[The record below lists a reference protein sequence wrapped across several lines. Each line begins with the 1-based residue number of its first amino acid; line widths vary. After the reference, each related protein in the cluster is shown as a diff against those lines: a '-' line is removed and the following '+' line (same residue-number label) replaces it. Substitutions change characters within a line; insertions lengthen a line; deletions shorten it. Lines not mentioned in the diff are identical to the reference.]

1 MTIKHM
7 PGWAAGVALGL
18 ILTFGARLAYAAC
31 ITPKMLT
38 DAATAAVADTT
49 DPMTPGDKDKGGCN
63 FVRSMG
69 KSVGLTK
76 PDALAPTTVAD
87 QVTALKGAT
96 DVWEHPVPQ
105 SSPGD
110 DAATTTGNRKTF
122 LTRMQSWAN
131 FGEFVIAVDQGN
143 SQIAIVTP
151 GDLDTQGT
159 GKWAD
164 FPAPQI
170 AFSGEVAPA
179 APAKKKADAK
189 MYEAKGFSDP
199 MTIDFYRYKL

>member
-7 PGWAAGVALGL
+7 PGWVAGLALGL
-18 ILTFGARLAYAAC
+18 ILTFGAGLAYAAC

-38 DAATAAVADTT
+38 DAATAAVGDNSL
-49 DPMTPGDKDKGGCN
+49 TPGDADKGGSA
-63 FVRSMG
+63 FV
-69 KSVGLTK
+69 KSIGAKLPLTK
-76 PDALAPTTVAD
+76 PEALGSPTVAA
-87 QVTALKGAT
+87 QATALNGAT
-96 DVWEHPVPQ
+96 DVWEHPLPQ

-110 DAATTTGNRKTF
+110 DAATTTDNRKKF

-131 FGEFVIAVDQGN
+131 FGELVIAVDQGN

-151 GDLDTQGT
+151 GDVDTQGT
-159 GKWAD
+159 DKWVG

-170 AFSGEVAPA
+170 AFSGEVAAP

-199 MTIDFYRYKL
+199 MKIDFYRYKL